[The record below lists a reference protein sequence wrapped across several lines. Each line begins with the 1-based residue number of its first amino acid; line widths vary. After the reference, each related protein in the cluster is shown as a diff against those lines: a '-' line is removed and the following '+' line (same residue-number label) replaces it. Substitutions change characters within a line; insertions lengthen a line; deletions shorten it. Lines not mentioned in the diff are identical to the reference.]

1 MKKLLAS
8 LLTLTILLCAFSTVS
23 FAADASDAVFKV
35 EYADGSATVYC
46 ADTTEL
52 NAAIKTTTDT
62 FITMLKDYTETTIRM
77 TFPENENDVV
87 LDLGGHTWIYKK
99 ARSNPAV
106 AISGKNVTIKNGTLN
121 YTNTYNASSTATR
134 PVIYT
139 YTNGSVLNLENV
151 TITGECTRSDEK
163 IRGIYTN
170 DNSVKVT
177 VNMTNVTI
185 DATECIFLGNGDTF
199 NIYGG
204 NYISTGDEMI
214 TSNSN
219 NFQYTNVNLYG
230 GTFSNSWSDII
241 FKSTTKINIADGYHE
256 VANADGTYSIVRKP
270 VTVNKNITETYD
282 DGKGTKT
289 SRFFADINTLD
300 VAEAGF
306 EVTTTI
312 EGETYTWTIELNEV
326 YSKVIANDVTY
337 NAQNYILTGAIGDVP
352 SDFDGEFE
360 VKVYTKDFEGN
371 TNYIG

>member
-1 MKKLLAS
+1 
-8 LLTLTILLCAFSTVS
+8 
-23 FAADASDAVFKV
+23 
-35 EYADGSATVYC
+35 
-46 ADTTEL
+46 
-52 NAAIKTTTDT
+52 
-62 FITMLKDYTETTIRM
+62 M
-77 TFPENENDVV
+77 TFPENENSVV
-87 LDLGGHTWIYKK
+87 LDMGGHTWIYKK
-99 ARSNPAV
+99 SRSNPAV
-106 AISGKNVTIKNGTLN
+106 AIYGKNVTIKNGTLN

-219 NFQYTNVNLYG
+219 NFQYTTVNLYG
-230 GTFSNSWSDII
+230 GTFSNSWSDID
-241 FKSTTKINIADGYHE
+241 FKSTNNINIPDEYE
-256 VANADGTYSIVRKP
+256 EIANADGTYSIVRKP
-270 VTVNKNITETYD
+270 VTVSENITETYD

-326 YSKVIANDVTY
+326 YSKVIANDGTY
-337 NAQNYILTGAIGDVP
+337 NATNYILTGAIGDVP
-352 SDFDGEFE
+352 NDFDGEFE